1 MSGQSSKNEGPGSAA
16 FGRLRHPHSGS
27 SNGRVVP
34 AAYPPPVDSQKEFVK
49 RGLDSE
55 DELIEV
61 GVAIVGGGTAGLA
74 CANRLLQLLGDD
86 PETMERL
93 GEVPVAV
100 IEKAKTCGG
109 HNLSGAVMRP
119 GPLQELFPELT
130 REQWRQEGFA
140 FGEVKKESVYVLPSA
155 KTKIRIPPPPPQH
168 NHGNEV
174 ISVSALAR
182 YQQRVAEEA
191 GAYILTETAAT
202 QLIVEDGRVVGV
214 RSGDKG
220 RGKDGEPLSNFEPGT
235 DIKAQA
241 TVLAEGCW
249 GHITG
254 AAIKEFDLA
263 AGREPQV
270 WELGVK
276 EVWKVTKPLDRVI
289 HTLAGWP
296 LKISAKYG
304 QIGGSWIYPMKNEKT
319 GEDLVSIGFI
329 IDLDYADATTS
340 AHDLLQEIKTH
351 PLFKGILEGGERVAW
366 GAKALPAGGYWAMP
380 KLSMPGALLVGD
392 AAGIMNLAS
401 LKGVHYAIKSGMLAA
416 ESIYAALKRGDS
428 SLESYEQ
435 VVEDSI
441 IGKDLW
447 EQRNTRQPFQKG
459 LIRGGPLVNL
469 MIATKGRF
477 PGGRWALH
485 RNDAK
490 PMFIGKTK
498 DSYPKPDGKYTFD
511 KLSSVFITGNATRD
525 DAPNHIRVQK
535 HVPREVAETWRWMC
549 PAGVYEIP
557 EDGEGGNESG
567 VVDVIVNYTNC
578 VQCGAITAKGGRLTT
593 PEGGDGPLYQIL

>member
-1 MSGQSSKNEGPGSAA
+1 M
-16 FGRLRHPHSGS
+16 S

-34 AAYPPPVDSQKEFVK
+34 AAFPPPVDSQKEFVK
-49 RGLDSE
+49 RGLDAE
-55 DELIEV
+55 DEPIEV

-100 IEKAKTCGG
+100 VEKAKTCGG
-109 HNLSGAVMRP
+109 HSLSGAVMRP
-119 GPLQELFPELT
+119 GPLLELFPEMT
-130 REQWRQEGFA
+130 REQWREEGFA
-140 FGEVKKESVYVLPSA
+140 FGEVKKESVYMLTGPRSKLPVP
-155 KTKIRIPPPPPQH
+155 IPAVPNFK

-182 YQQRVAEEA
+182 YQQRMAEEA

-202 QLIVEDGRVVGV
+202 QLIVDDGPGGRRVLGV

-220 RGKDGEPLSNFEPGT
+220 RGKDGEPLGNFEPGT

-249 GHITG
+249 GHLTG

-263 AGREPQV
+263 KGREPQV

-276 EVWKVTKPLDRVI
+276 EVWKVKKPLDRVI
-289 HTLAGWP
+289 HTFVQPWP
-296 LKISAKYG
+296 LKVAPKYG
-304 QIGGSWIYPMKNEKT
+304 QLGGTWLYPMKDEKT
-319 GEDLVSIGFI
+319 GEDLVSIGFVV
-329 IDLDYADATTS
+329 DLNYRDATTS
-340 AHDLLQEIKTH
+340 AHDLLQTFKTH
-351 PLFKGILEGGERVAW
+351 PLVKGILAGGERVAW
-366 GAKALPAGGYWAMP
+366 GAKALPGGGYWSMP
-380 KLSMPGALLVGD
+380 KLSMPGAVLVGD
-392 AAGIMNLAS
+392 SGGMVDTAA
-401 LKGVHYAIKSGMLAA
+401 LKGVHHCIRSGMLAA
-416 ESIYAALKRGDS
+416 EAIYRNLKSGQ
-428 SLESYEQ
+428 SLESYEEAVEQSSIGTELYQ
-435 VVEDSI
+435 V
-441 IGKDLW
+441 
-447 EQRNTRQPFQKG
+447 RNTRQAFQKG
-459 LIRGGPLVNL
+459 FLVGSLLAGPSI
-469 MIATKGRF
+469 MSKGKVP
-477 PGGRWALH
+477 PGRQAWH
-485 RNDAK
+485 RDDAE
-490 PMFIGKTK
+490 PMFVGNTK
-498 DSYPKPDGKYTFD
+498 DRYPKPDGKYTFD

-557 EDGEGGNESG
+557 EEEEGKEESG
-567 VVDVIVNYTNC
+567 MVDVIVNYTNC

-593 PEGGDGPLYQIL
+593 PEGGDGPLYQIV

>member
-1 MSGQSSKNEGPGSAA
+1 MSG
-16 FGRLRHPHSGS
+16 HGS
-27 SNGRVVP
+27 SNGKVIP
-34 AAYPPPVDSQKEFVK
+34 AAFPPPVDSRKEFIK

-61 GVAIVGGGTAGLA
+61 GVVIVGGGTAGLA

-86 PETMERL
+86 PEMMERL

-100 IEKAKTCGG
+100 VEKAKTCGG

-119 GPLQELFPELT
+119 GPLQELFGDLS
-130 REQWRQEGFA
+130 REDWRKEGFA
-140 FGEVKKESVYVLPSA
+140 FGEVKKESVYILPNS
-155 KTKIRIPPPPPQH
+155 KTKLRIPPPPPQH
-168 NHGNEV
+168 NRGNEV
-174 ISVSALAR
+174 VSVSALAR
-182 YQQRVAEEA
+182 YQQRQAEDG
-191 GAYILTETAAT
+191 GAYILTETSAT
-202 QLIVEDGRVVGV
+202 QLIVEEGRVVGV

-220 RGKDGEPLSNFEPGT
+220 RGKDGEPLGNFEPGT

-263 AGREPQV
+263 DGREPQV

-276 EVWKVTKPLDRVI
+276 EVWKVARPLDRVI

-296 LKISAKYG
+296 LKISASYG
-304 QIGGSWIYPMKNEKT
+304 QIGGSWIYPMKDEKT
-319 GEDLVSIGFI
+319 GDDLVSIGFI

-340 AHDLLQEIKTH
+340 AHDLLQEIKLH
-351 PLFKGILEGGERVAW
+351 PLFKGVLEGGERVAW

-380 KLSMPGALLVGD
+380 KLSMPGAVLVGD

-416 ESIYAALKRGDS
+416 ESIYAALKRGERTFED
-428 SLESYEQ
+428 YEQ
-435 VVEDSI
+435 VVEDSF
-441 IGKDLW
+441 IGKDMY

-459 LIRGGPLVNL
+459 LIKGGPLVNL

-477 PGGRWALH
+477 PGGRWSLH

-490 PMFIGKTK
+490 PMFIGKSK

-535 HVPREVAETWRWMC
+535 HVPRELAETWRWMC

-557 EDGEGGNESG
+557 EDGEGGDESG
-567 VVDVIVNYTNC
+567 DVDVIVNYTNC

-593 PEGGDGPLYQIL
+593 PEGGDGPLYQIT